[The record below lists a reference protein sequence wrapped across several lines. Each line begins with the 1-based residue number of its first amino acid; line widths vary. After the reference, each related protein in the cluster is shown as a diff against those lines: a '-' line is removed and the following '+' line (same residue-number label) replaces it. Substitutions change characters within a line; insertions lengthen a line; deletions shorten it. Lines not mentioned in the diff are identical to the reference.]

1 MTFTYAG
8 TLTTNLDYIRF
19 KIGDTA
25 ASPSGIKPLGA
36 NFTDEEIAGL
46 LAIEGTKERTV
57 AAIYETL
64 SIVWANYVDTKIGP
78 RDEKLSQISA
88 RYAAWAKALRDDYG
102 YGAAATLSTGFVTRV
117 DGYSDDITSGEVEE
131 T

>member
-1 MTFTYAG
+1 MTFTYIG
-8 TLTTNLDYIRF
+8 TLATDLDFIRF

-25 ASPSGIKPLGA
+25 ASPSGIKPAGA
-36 NFTDEEIAGL
+36 NFTDEEISGL

-64 SIVWANYVDTKIGP
+64 SIVWANYVDTRIGP
-78 RDEKLSQISA
+78 RDEKLSQIA
-88 RYAAWAKALRDDYG
+88 VRYATWAKEWRDDYG
-102 YGAAATLSTGFVTRV
+102 IGTAALSTGFATRV
-117 DGYSDDITSGEVEE
+117 DGYSDDITSGE